1 VEKELNFILKRQLSI
16 QGQISMDKTA
26 RLNGFDALRSV
37 AMWLGVLLHALI
49 AYKLVPE
56 FGWPTDPSSRSGL
69 FNWVYDFIHSFRMP
83 LFFMVSGFFTRLVIE
98 KKGFSF
104 FARQRG
110 QRILLPFV
118 IGALVIVPITMIP
131 FHYYTFTVD
140 NGLAPD
146 IALGKSIRGVF
157 VWNGLAHL
165 WFLYYLILYYLGTYI
180 VVNLMGLTKKKSDS
194 TGTGIKMPFVLVVLL
209 IILFISLLS
218 YNNVH
223 LIPPVYTGVR
233 IRLYNL
239 TYYGI
244 FYMLGWIL
252 NHQIH
257 ILKDLSRN
265 GIIIGLV
272 GLSLSIITGLFPIL
286 KSGTLLCHIISATE
300 TLLLVLGIT
309 GIFLKLFNRESKF
322 WRYCSDSS
330 YWMYLIHLGIIA
342 WLQVM
347 FLGSGL
353 GPAFRLPVVLISTL
367 LIALLTYHF
376 FVRNTIIGKILNGK
390 KKA

>member
-1 VEKELNFILKRQLSI
+1 
-16 QGQISMDKTA
+16 MDNTA

-56 FGWPTDPSSRSGL
+56 FGWPTDPSSRSSF

-110 QRILLPFV
+110 QRIVLPFV
-118 IGALVIVPITMIP
+118 IGALVIVPVTMIP

-146 IALGKSIRGVF
+146 IALGKSIRGIF
-157 VWNGLAHL
+157 VWSGLAHL
-165 WFLYYLILYYLGTYI
+165 WFLYYLILYYLGTYL
-180 VVNLMGLTKKKSDS
+180 VVKLLAPIRKKSDS
-194 TGTGIKMPFVLVVLL
+194 AGTGIQTPFVLVVLL
-209 IILFISLLS
+209 IIILISLLS
-218 YNNVH
+218 FNNDH

-233 IRLYNL
+233 IRLFNL
-239 TYYGI
+239 SYYGI

-252 NHQIH
+252 NHQIN
-257 ILKDLSRN
+257 ILKDLSRH
-265 GIIIGLV
+265 GIIIASLGMV
-272 GLSLSIITGLFPIL
+272 LSIITGFLPVL
-286 KSGTLLCHIISATE
+286 KSGTLLSHIISATE

-309 GIFLKLFNRESKF
+309 GIFLKIFNRESSF
-322 WRYCSDSS
+322 WRYCSDAS

-342 WLQVM
+342 CLQVI

-353 GPAFRLPVVLISTL
+353 EPAFRLPVVLISTL
-367 LIALLTYHF
+367 IITLLTYHF

-390 KKA
+390 RKA